1 MLCLLNCVDYFIFI
15 ISCKIAQLIRSDTF
29 VDDMRRNKPVFY
41 KNSQTCDDRL
51 VGNTERSTD
60 FYRSKVYTTTTN
72 ILYHSGSKKS
82 TIIPLF
88 LHYFLLLRGALKL
101 FQNNIERFLN
111 TGSTLIRVCFISIL
125 TTEDALLISERFL
138 FW

>member
-29 VDDMRRNKPVFY
+29 VDDMRHNKPVFY

-60 FYRSKVYTTTTN
+60 FYRSKVYATTN

-88 LHYFLLLRGALKL
+88 LHYFSLFRGTLKIIPKQHCAVFEHRLRFYL
-101 FQNNIERFLN
+101 R
-111 TGSTLIRVCFISIL
+111 SFISIL

>member
-29 VDDMRRNKPVFY
+29 VDDVRRNKPVFY

-60 FYRSKVYTTTTN
+60 FYRSKIYATTN

-88 LHYFLLLRGALKL
+88 LHYFSLFRGALKL
-101 FQNNIERFLN
+101 FQNKIARFLN
-111 TGSTLIRVCFISIL
+111 TGSAFIHVCFISVL